1 MVRLLRW
8 LLGYVVF
15 TFSDGFCEGFI
26 NKCYEK
32 GLNIYDIRRTKKGI
46 TACCRPK
53 SYFFLHRIALAHGG
67 IVSVSERHGPI
78 FFLAKYKARTG
89 LFLGLFC
96 FVGIICFLN
105 GFVWNVEVTGNEK
118 ISTSQV
124 TAFLEEN
131 DFSVGTYW
139 RSADIDRLESLMMA
153 SFDKCAWVHINRD
166 GATAVVEL
174 NETVPIPDVRKQN
187 KAVNLKAKKDGI
199 IVSTKVYDGWQV
211 AKVGDSVVAGD
222 ILVSGVRESEEQKKN
237 LFAHARGDFMAQVK
251 EKFTV
256 TVSRSQA
263 VKSYD
268 KEKTYRTLCF
278 FGIKLPLYI
287 GSSYRMYSDDK
298 IDSDYVRLNNKV
310 LPIGVIKKTVRPYY
324 LDTVDL
330 TDKELSTLVKD
341 EINRKLEK
349 DYSDCEIL
357 SQEVNTEIKSDCAV
371 ATVELLCVENIGKE
385 YVLKK

>member
-1 MVRLLRW
+1 MR
-8 LLGYVVF
+8 G
-15 TFSDGFCEGFI
+15 C
-26 NKCYEK
+26 
-32 GLNIYDIRRTKKGI
+32 
-46 TACCRPK
+46 
-53 SYFFLHRIALAHGG
+53 
-67 IVSVSERHGPI
+67 
-78 FFLAKYKARTG
+78 
-89 LFLGLFC
+89 
-96 FVGIICFLN
+96 
-105 GFVWNVEVTGNEK
+105 
-118 ISTSQV
+118 ISTE
-124 TAFLEEN
+124 TEP
-131 DFSVGTYW
+131 
-139 RSADIDRLESLMMA
+139 
-153 SFDKCAWVHINRD
+153 
-166 GATAVVEL
+166 AVVEL

-211 AKVGDSVVAGD
+211 AKAGDSVVAGD
-222 ILVSGVRESEEQKKN
+222 ILVSGVRESGEQKKN

-287 GSSYRMYSDDK
+287 GSSYCMYSDDK
-298 IDSDYVRLNNKV
+298 IDSNYVRLNNKV

-324 LDTVDL
+324 LDTVEL